1 MKHQYVLVGA
11 NKYFEFDKFLPY
23 VGLVVGYGQIDW
35 KYDPINNSKDVNA
48 DANSFIVGLNLGINY
63 NITKDMSLNLNSKVL
78 FHDYETNI
86 EPQTG
91 IQSTI

>member
-1 MKHQYVLVGA
+1 M
-11 NKYFEFDKFLPY
+11 PY